1 MREKKMAIKAIK
13 LVSGEELIV
22 EILDDVDAE
31 LTFTNPV
38 ACVLQ
43 RGKDGAPILGFMPWM
58 QASNSSFKV
67 KKNHI
72 LVIAEVAD
80 KVKNEYNRIFGAGIV
95 VPPKQLITG

>member
-1 MREKKMAIKAIK
+1 MSNIKALK
-13 LVSGEELIV
+13 LVNGEELIV
-22 EILDDVDAE
+22 EIVDDNDAE

-58 QASNSSFKV
+58 QASNPPFTI

-72 LVIAEVAD
+72 LVMAEVAQE
-80 KVKNEYNRIFGAGIV
+80 VKNGYNQIFGAGIV
-95 VPPKQLITG
+95 VPPQQLITG

>member
-1 MREKKMAIKAIK
+1 MTIKAIK
-13 LVSGEELIV
+13 LVNGEELIV
-22 EILDDVDAE
+22 EIVDDGDVE

-43 RGKDGAPILGFMPWM
+43 RGKDGAPVLGFMPWM
-58 QASNSSFKV
+58 QASNPPFTI

-80 KVKNEYNRIFGAGIV
+80 DVKNGYNQIFGAGIF

>member
-1 MREKKMAIKAIK
+1 MTIKAIK
-13 LVSGEELIV
+13 LVNGEELIV
-22 EILDDVDAE
+22 EIVDDGDVE

-43 RGKDGAPILGFMPWM
+43 RGKDGAPVLGFMPWM
-58 QASNSSFKV
+58 QSSNPPFTI

-80 KVKNEYNRIFGAGIV
+80 DVKNGYNQIFGAGIV

>member
-1 MREKKMAIKAIK
+1 MTIKAIK
-13 LVSGEELIV
+13 LVNGEELIV
-22 EILDDVDAE
+22 EIVDDGDVE

-43 RGKDGAPILGFMPWM
+43 RGKDGAPVLGFMPWM
-58 QASNSSFKV
+58 QASNPPFTI

-80 KVKNEYNRIFGAGIV
+80 DVKNGYNQIFGAGIV

>member
-1 MREKKMAIKAIK
+1 MTIKTIK
-13 LVSGEELIV
+13 LVNGEELIV
-22 EILDDVDAE
+22 EIVDDNDAE

-43 RGKDGAPILGFMPWM
+43 RGKDGAPVLGFMPWM
-58 QASNSSFKV
+58 QASNPPFTI

-80 KVKNEYNRIFGAGIV
+80 DVKNGYNQIFGAGIV